1 MNFYQFLIPRLNGNE
16 IEKKFDYYLRL
27 VKKGIAGFIIFGGN
41 LETVRKGISE
51 LQKETAEPLIISSD
65 LEQGL
70 GQQIKEGTLF
80 PPAMA
85 VASAVKP
92 PSLALPL
99 KGGGVG
105 GGGVQNPGLNLLRRA
120 FKAIALEAQYA
131 GINTIFAPVLDIN
144 TNPRN
149 PIISTRSFG
158 EDPETVLFFGCRMIR
173 ILQGNGVAACGKH
186 FPGHGDTEV
195 DSHISLPLIKKELPL
210 LENTELVP
218 FRRAIKAGV
227 KMIML
232 GHLSVP
238 AIDPSGIP
246 VSLSEKA
253 IRYLKDKMEFR
264 GITITDALNMHG
276 LKSVHNLTEEKA
288 SLMALGAGV
297 DFLLHP
303 TEPDS
308 IVSHLEKN
316 DYQPSLSTINRLRR
330 FRRTYCSNVTHA
342 EPSFSFEEHKKLS
355 EELTRKA
362 INLKGE
368 IRPIKKPSLIVLN
381 DEEEEKGSVF
391 IEELLFKKPELRY
404 LSLKRQ
410 MKGID
415 SQLRNNTIGKDIIV
429 AVFSK
434 IKAWKGGVTPWIEDT
449 MKELGERTRIAISFG
464 SPHILDSLK
473 DDIIK
478 IYAYWD
484 SEVAQKTVAELIVK
498 NMK

>member
-1 MNFYQFLIPRLNGNE
+1 MNFYQFLILRLNGNE
-16 IEKKFDYYLRL
+16 IEKKFDYYLKL
-27 VKKGIAGFIIFGGN
+27 VKEGIAGFIIFGGN

-51 LQKETAEPLIISSD
+51 LQKESIEPLIIASD

-70 GQQIKEGTLF
+70 GQQLKGGTLF

-85 VASAVKP
+85 VASAIK
-92 PSLALPL
+92 SS
-99 KGGGVG
+99 
-105 GGGVQNPGLNLLRRA
+105 QQSRLLGKT
-120 FKAIALEAQYA
+120 FQAIALEAQYA

-149 PIISTRSFG
+149 PIISTRAFG
-158 EDPETVLFFGCRMIR
+158 NDPDTVSFFGCKMIKIFEDNR
-173 ILQGNGVAACGKH
+173 ITACGKH
-186 FPGHGDTEV
+186 FPGHGDTDI

-246 VSLSEKA
+246 VSISEKA
-253 IRYLKDKMEFR
+253 IRYLKDKMEFK

-276 LKSVHNLTEEKA
+276 LKSVHNLTEEDA
-288 SLMALGAGV
+288 SLMALGAGI

-303 TEPDS
+303 TDPDS
-308 IVSHLEKN
+308 IISHLGKN

-330 FRRTYCSNVTHA
+330 FRRTHCSHVTHV
-342 EPSFSFEEHKKLS
+342 ESSFSFEEHKKLS

-368 IRPIKKPSLIVLN
+368 IRPIKKPFLIILN
-381 DEEEEKGSVF
+381 DDEEEKGSVF
-391 IEELLFKKPELRY
+391 IEELLFKKPDLRY

-410 MKGID
+410 MEGID

-434 IKAWKGGVTPWIEDT
+434 IKAWKGGVTPWLENA
-449 MKELGERTRIAISFG
+449 MKELGKRTKITISFG
-464 SPHILDSLK
+464 SPHILDGLK
-473 DDIIK
+473 DDITK

-484 SEVAQKTVAELIVK
+484 SEVAQKTVAELIVE